1 MSLCNS
7 INDTTDGTCSGIGC
21 CEASI
26 PKRVKSFEIIVRSYN
41 EHSSVESFNPCS
53 YGFVAEQG
61 TYTFSSNVLGNS
73 FALTNVTH
81 PMILEWSIGNSNCD
95 QAKINATTY
104 ACKDNT
110 NCQDFDN
117 GIGYQCNCSNG
128 YQGNPYLGCTDIDEC
143 ELSRPCN
150 MTCTNLPGTY
160 KCSCP
165 YGYEGDG
172 EKNPGSSGCRR
183 IPKNK
188 VPWNNIA
195 LGVSISISC
204 LLLGASWIY
213 WAFRKRKI
221 IKLKEKFFEQNGGIM
236 LRQQL
241 FNPEGEAQNTTRR
254 SSNIFGEDELKKAT
268 SNYHESRILGQ
279 GGQGTVYKGVLTNDT
294 IVAIKKSKQVDKTQ
308 IDQFINEVIIIT
320 QINHRNVVK
329 LIGCCLETEVP
340 MLVYEYVSN
349 GTLYDHIQQGDHKR
363 PLLSW
368 TNRLRI
374 ATETAGALS
383 YLHGAASIPI
393 IHRDIKS
400 TNILLDENYTAKVSD
415 FGASRLIPMNQT
427 QLTTLVQ
434 GTLGYLD
441 PEYFHSSQLTEK
453 SDVYSFGVLLIELM
467 TSKKALDYERPEKE
481 RNLANYFIASFK
493 EDCWHEI
500 VDQKMIEESS
510 EYNQLYEVAKLAIQC
525 LKLQGDERPTM
536 KEVAMELEGLRIIH
550 NHSWSWRNHHHNDHY
565 NPEEVEGLLVHE
577 VPDHNSYE
585 ESTIYSANYDT
596 MRNHAITPLEVP
608 IIAQTQPGCL
618 DRCGDISIPY
628 PFGVREGCFLDS
640 AFLVTCNETT
650 NKLFLG
656 SIEIVD
662 ISIFGELRV
671 LSWIGS
677 DCYKN
682 NISDGWIRPW
692 LTAGTSFYV
701 SSLKNKFVALGCD
714 TNAVITGT
722 QGQRYT
728 TGCMSLCN
736 SMDEITNGTCLG
748 IGCCEASIPKRVQSF
763 EIQVTSYDNHSFVES
778 FNPCSYGFVA
788 EQGTY
793 TFSTEDLGN
802 SFLLIN
808 DTSRM
813 VLEWSVGNTTCEQ
826 AKTAP
831 LLSTYACKDNT
842 NCHNFDNG
850 IGYQCNCSNGYQ
862 GNPYLG
868 CTDIDEC
875 EVLRPCNMTCT
886 NSPGSYKCSCPPG
899 YEGDGETHLGSSG
912 CRRIP
917 KKKIPWNNIVLDNAG
932 VSISISGLLLGA
944 SWIYW
949 AFRKRK
955 IIKLKEKFFEQ
966 NGGIML
972 RQQLFKPEGEAQNTT
987 RHSSNIF
994 GEEELKKATSNY
1006 HESRVLGQGGQ
1017 GTVYKGVLTNDTI
1030 VAIKKSKQVDKT
1042 QIEQFI
1048 NEVIIITQIN
1058 HRNVVKL
1065 IGCCLETE
1073 VPMLVYEYVSNG
1085 TLYDHIQ
1092 QGDHKRPLLSWTNR
1106 LRIATETAGA
1116 LSYLHGAA
1124 SIPIIHR
1131 DIKSTNILLDE
1142 NYTAKVSDFGA
1153 SRLIPMNQ
1161 TQLTTMVQG
1170 TLGYL
1175 DPEYFHSSQLTE
1187 KSDVYSFGVLLI
1199 ELMTSKKALD
1209 YERPEKQRNLA
1220 TYFIASFKED
1230 RWHDI
1235 VDQKMI
1241 DDSTEYNHLY
1251 EVAKLAMHC
1260 LKLQGDERPTMKEVA
1275 MELEGLRIMQNHPWK
1290 NHHHDQNNLEE
1301 GEGLLGHV
1309 VPDHNISTTISSASY
1324 DTMRNHVITPSLE
1337 GGR

>member
-1 MSLCNS
+1 MNILHLKMLLIILVSINFLVPILAQNQPGCLDRCGNISIPYPFGVSKGCFIGSSFLVKCNKTTNKLFLGNIEILDISILGELRILSWIGRDCYKNKISIDRQNPRLRVRKFYVSSLKNKFVAFGCDTHAVITTSSNTGQRHDATGCMSLCNNIS
-7 INDTTDGTCSGIGC
+7 DITDGICSGIGC

-26 PKRVKSFEIIVRSYN
+26 PKRVKTFNIQVRSYN
-41 EHSSVESFNPCS
+41 NHSSVESFNPCS

-81 PMILEWSIGNSNCD
+81 PMILEWSIGDSNCD

-117 GIGYQCNCSNG
+117 GSGYQCNCSIG

-188 VPWNNIA
+188 VPWSNIA

-536 KEVAMELEGLRIIH
+536 KEVAMELEGLRIIQ
-550 NHSWSWRNHHHNDHY
+550 NHSWSWRNHHNNQY

-585 ESTIYSANYDT
+585 ESSIYSANYDT
-596 MRNHAITPLEVP
+596 MRNHAITPLE
-608 IIAQTQPGCL
+608 
-618 DRCGDISIPY
+618 
-628 PFGVREGCFLDS
+628 
-640 AFLVTCNETT
+640 
-650 NKLFLG
+650 
-656 SIEIVD
+656 
-662 ISIFGELRV
+662 
-671 LSWIGS
+671 
-677 DCYKN
+677 
-682 NISDGWIRPW
+682 
-692 LTAGTSFYV
+692 
-701 SSLKNKFVALGCD
+701 
-714 TNAVITGT
+714 
-722 QGQRYT
+722 
-728 TGCMSLCN
+728 
-736 SMDEITNGTCLG
+736 
-748 IGCCEASIPKRVQSF
+748 
-763 EIQVTSYDNHSFVES
+763 
-778 FNPCSYGFVA
+778 
-788 EQGTY
+788 
-793 TFSTEDLGN
+793 
-802 SFLLIN
+802 
-808 DTSRM
+808 
-813 VLEWSVGNTTCEQ
+813 
-826 AKTAP
+826 
-831 LLSTYACKDNT
+831 
-842 NCHNFDNG
+842 
-850 IGYQCNCSNGYQ
+850 
-862 GNPYLG
+862 
-868 CTDIDEC
+868 
-875 EVLRPCNMTCT
+875 
-886 NSPGSYKCSCPPG
+886 
-899 YEGDGETHLGSSG
+899 
-912 CRRIP
+912 
-917 KKKIPWNNIVLDNAG
+917 
-932 VSISISGLLLGA
+932 
-944 SWIYW
+944 
-949 AFRKRK
+949 
-955 IIKLKEKFFEQ
+955 
-966 NGGIML
+966 
-972 RQQLFKPEGEAQNTT
+972 
-987 RHSSNIF
+987 
-994 GEEELKKATSNY
+994 
-1006 HESRVLGQGGQ
+1006 
-1017 GTVYKGVLTNDTI
+1017 
-1030 VAIKKSKQVDKT
+1030 
-1042 QIEQFI
+1042 
-1048 NEVIIITQIN
+1048 
-1058 HRNVVKL
+1058 
-1065 IGCCLETE
+1065 
-1073 VPMLVYEYVSNG
+1073 
-1085 TLYDHIQ
+1085 
-1092 QGDHKRPLLSWTNR
+1092 
-1106 LRIATETAGA
+1106 
-1116 LSYLHGAA
+1116 
-1124 SIPIIHR
+1124 
-1131 DIKSTNILLDE
+1131 
-1142 NYTAKVSDFGA
+1142 
-1153 SRLIPMNQ
+1153 
-1161 TQLTTMVQG
+1161 
-1170 TLGYL
+1170 
-1175 DPEYFHSSQLTE
+1175 
-1187 KSDVYSFGVLLI
+1187 
-1199 ELMTSKKALD
+1199 
-1209 YERPEKQRNLA
+1209 
-1220 TYFIASFKED
+1220 
-1230 RWHDI
+1230 
-1235 VDQKMI
+1235 
-1241 DDSTEYNHLY
+1241 
-1251 EVAKLAMHC
+1251 
-1260 LKLQGDERPTMKEVA
+1260 
-1275 MELEGLRIMQNHPWK
+1275 
-1290 NHHHDQNNLEE
+1290 
-1301 GEGLLGHV
+1301 
-1309 VPDHNISTTISSASY
+1309 
-1324 DTMRNHVITPSLE
+1324 